1 MALQRAIVP
10 NKQHIPIGVPP
21 TGISVLLALEIHES
35 TVNLVAFSGL
45 NLLNRRRGVHHGTL
59 HFQYLLT
66 IYGFANPK

>member
-45 NLLNRRRGVHHGTL
+45 NL
-59 HFQYLLT
+59 
-66 IYGFANPK
+66 